1 MVFSDQCT
9 VSFSCYSGLMLWL
22 PATCK
27 LLDVSKYFM
36 FELFSATIIIMNVFI
51 SDISIT
57 IIEIHNWNECIQLI
71 EILIEI
77 FQTTE
82 IEL

>member
-1 MVFSDQCT
+1 
-9 VSFSCYSGLMLWL
+9 MLWL